1 MSKNID
7 TNIDYEALKQTSSQ
21 EIPTINNTTNNKV
34 LSNNNYATATRAEHR
49 NYRPLVSQDSNS
61 EVNPS
66 TINNNNNNTNSNL
79 NPNDLASTSEEI
91 PEDPKLKQELDEYME
106 KQKELLLDPIENLNQ
121 EEYTKVL
128 NEYRTLLNLYKQKTI
143 DPEQKKTLNERHQTL
158 IRFQF
163 QHLNPEQQQQYLAQQ
178 RQTAK
183 IKKIKEAERKKKEMY
198 DNLRYYAKEI
208 SSIIRP
214 VILCIFLSIL
224 WVKLTI
230 KVDTSEFTST
240 DLNFIGEEDSQN
252 NTDGGG
258 INYKHI
264 LNSLMNAG
272 LIIGNI
278 VLATFIILFLFKFN
292 CTKVLYGLFILT
304 VFMLIGIFGYNLTY
318 ILISSYNI
326 PMDWITLILFMYNLS
341 IVGVIVIFWKGP
353 ARIQQGYLILMS
365 SLMAF
370 SLTNLADWTTW
381 ILLALLACWDLIAV
395 LCPFGPLKLLVEHSD
410 SNKQMIPKALIY
422 STMVWMMAQD
432 VRIKINDNS
441 YETHELT
448 HIPST
453 QFDEGEASSTC
464 STKEL
469 INSKQRLKGKMM
481 ADDNCKVEINDDA
494 ESDISNNQDNSINRD
509 CNGNL
514 DSDSIEAQ
522 SLTNKTLNDHR
533 NNPKNKNDNSNDH
546 QNNNHR
552 DDEDEDGDD
561 TNSNRNRRH
570 NENGEDDEDEEGLKL
585 GLGDFVFY
593 SVLISRAAMY
603 DWITTFSCVIAV
615 LTGLTLTIFLLS
627 IYQKALPAL
636 PISIVLGII
645 FYVVSSSLLG
655 SLMKYLT
662 RIPVVEANVNS
673 YSGLKIKMENG
684 CGFVYL

>member
-1 MSKNID
+1 
-7 TNIDYEALKQTSSQ
+7 
-21 EIPTINNTTNNKV
+21 
-34 LSNNNYATATRAEHR
+34 
-49 NYRPLVSQDSNS
+49 
-61 EVNPS
+61 
-66 TINNNNNNTNSNL
+66 
-79 NPNDLASTSEEI
+79 
-91 PEDPKLKQELDEYME
+91 
-106 KQKELLLDPIENLNQ
+106 
-121 EEYTKVL
+121 
-128 NEYRTLLNLYKQKTI
+128 
-143 DPEQKKTLNERHQTL
+143 
-158 IRFQF
+158 
-163 QHLNPEQQQQYLAQQ
+163 
-178 RQTAK
+178 
-183 IKKIKEAERKKKEMY
+183 
-198 DNLRYYAKEI
+198 
-208 SSIIRP
+208 
-214 VILCIFLSIL
+214 
-224 WVKLTI
+224 
-230 KVDTSEFTST
+230 
-240 DLNFIGEEDSQN
+240 
-252 NTDGGG
+252 
-258 INYKHI
+258 
-264 LNSLMNAG
+264 
-272 LIIGNI
+272 
-278 VLATFIILFLFKFN
+278 
-292 CTKVLYGLFILT
+292 
-304 VFMLIGIFGYNLTY
+304 
-318 ILISSYNI
+318 
-326 PMDWITLILFMYNLS
+326 
-341 IVGVIVIFWKGP
+341 
-353 ARIQQGYLILMS
+353 MS

-552 DDEDEDGDD
+552 DDEDEDVDD